1 MSTAARP
8 EFTTGAK
15 VHGPGGHGAL
25 AAAVERARAAGK
37 RVVFTN
43 GCFDLLHAGHVRLLQ
58 AAKAE
63 GDLLVV
69 ALNTD
74 ASVKRLKGP
83 GRPRLAEGER
93 ARVMAALECVDLV
106 TLFDEDTPLRL
117 IERLAPDVLVKGGD
131 WGLGR
136 IVGEEIVA
144 ARGGRVVAFPVVDG
158 KSTTALI
165 EKARGG

>member
-1 MSTAARP
+1 M
-8 EFTTGAK
+8 
-15 VHGPGGHGAL
+15 
-25 AAAVERARAAGK
+25 
-37 RVVFTN
+37 
-43 GCFDLLHAGHVRLLQ
+43 
-58 AAKAE
+58 
-63 GDLLVV
+63 
-69 ALNTD
+69 
-74 ASVKRLKGP
+74 
-83 GRPRLAEGER
+83 
-93 ARVMAALECVDLV
+93 